1 MVRTDFRQDT
11 AMDVLEVPKKQVVE
25 LEWENRGLAESKGE
39 KARLEHFLKE
49 RVKELNCLYGIS
61 QLVEQRGSS
70 LDELLQGIVELL
82 PPSWQYP
89 EVTCARIT
97 FESRQYVTP
106 NFTPTRWRQTSTI
119 NIADNEVGAVEVY
132 YMEERKP
139 IDEGP
144 FLKEERLLIDAIA
157 ERIGRIAQRI
167 HAAQQ
172 LQTEHRALEN
182 MNITLREVLKKVQ
195 DEKRDVGRAVQANVE
210 KIVIPI
216 LYALRDVVSSEHIG
230 YIDLLECN
238 LSEIASPF
246 VNKLAGTFMSLSPA
260 EVRICHMIKSGLST
274 KEIAK
279 LRNLSPSTVSRHREH
294 IRRKLGLTNNS
305 VNLPTYLHTF
315 MSADN

>member
-1 MVRTDFRQDT
+1 
-11 AMDVLEVPKKQVVE
+11 MDVLEVSKKQVVE
-25 LEWENRGLAESKGE
+25 LERENRGLIESKRE

-61 QLVEQRGSS
+61 QLVEQRGGS

-97 FESRQYVTP
+97 FESREYLTA

-119 NIADNEVGAVEVY
+119 NIKDNEVGAVEVY
-132 YMEERKP
+132 YLEERKP

-144 FLKEERLLIDAIA
+144 FLKEERFLINAIA

-167 HAAQQ
+167 RAEQQ

-182 MNITLREVLKKVQ
+182 MNITLREVLQKVQ
-195 DEKRDVGRAVQANVE
+195 DEKREVGRAVQANVE

-216 LYALRDVVSSEHIG
+216 LYALRDVVSSGQAG
-230 YIDLLECN
+230 YIDLLERN

-246 VNKLAGTFMSLSPA
+246 VNKLARTFMSLSPA
-260 EVRICHMIKSGLST
+260 EIRICHMIKNGLST

-294 IRRKLGLTNNS
+294 IRRKLGLTNKS

-315 MSADN
+315 MSADTADTSLPV